1 MNSKCETEKFSLSVS
16 ALGPVGIMRISVT
29 KKSLNQVFLSR
40 PNRNEPFKKTLAA
53 EKNKFSVILRNLKF
67 DKILAAAN

>member
-29 KKSLNQVFLSR
+29 KKSPKQVFLSR

-53 EKNKFSVILRNLKF
+53 EKDKYSVILSNLMF
-67 DKILAAAN
+67 DRFFAAAN